1 MRSTSSH
8 LPPQSS
14 MTTAFLCLFF
24 CVCKK
29 AVLTIWVY
37 LWKHLH
43 SSPVLF
49 HKFAMNFLGVI
60 FCQSLYWAFNRPFH
74 PWEFSSTSCFFS
86 IFFFLGFLIVWIGS
100 LHLPLSLHI
109 FPTIFL
115 GSFLYV
121 SPLNFFPLL
130 AWLLLLSFK
139 GFNFSNGICNP
150 VLAVSFS

>member
-1 MRSTSSH
+1 MFV
-8 LPPQSS
+8 
-14 MTTAFLCLFF
+14 FLCMQKSCTDNMGLSENIY
-24 CVCKK
+24 
-29 AVLTIWVY
+29 T
-37 LWKHLH
+37 LH
-43 SSPVLF
+43 P
-49 HKFAMNFLGVI
+49 FLVI
-60 FCQSLYWAFNRPFH
+60 SQICY
-74 PWEFSSTSCFFS
+74 EFSWCYLLSVIVLGLQQALSSLGILSSTNCFFS

-109 FPTIFL
+109 FPPIFL

-130 AWLLLLSFK
+130 AWLLLLSFE